1 MIYDIPYKTLIDPK
15 PLCIRFDKIVG
26 FTRMYDETIYLA
38 LLDSEKYDSIY
49 DRIRYKV
56 YISYKSKKWHQIYFS
71 HFVVKIKVDSCDY
84 LPIEKILT
92 LHNVIILIKSGLNK
106 DKILLLK
113 GIFRKMLVS
122 ISLNYLNN

>member
-92 LHNVIILIKSGLNK
+92 LHNVIILIKSGLTK